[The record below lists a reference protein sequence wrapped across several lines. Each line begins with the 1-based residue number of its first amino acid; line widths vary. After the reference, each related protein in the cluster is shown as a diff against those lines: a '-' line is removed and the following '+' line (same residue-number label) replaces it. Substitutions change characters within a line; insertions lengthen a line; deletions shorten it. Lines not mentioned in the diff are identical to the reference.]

1 MKWWAITVIN
11 SIREHERRKS
21 ENASDIQ
28 VGVEFPTCQDSHW
41 ERGSKSTGPANKG
54 AVAPPALTFVK
65 SGSVNTLHFQ
75 SLKMALGI
83 VDDQQ

>member
-28 VGVEFPTCQDSHW
+28 VGVEFPTLPRLPLGEVPRAQALPIRVLW
-41 ERGSKSTGPANKG
+41 L
-54 AVAPPALTFVK
+54 PPAFDLCEECLREHT
-65 SGSVNTLHFQ
+65 
-75 SLKMALGI
+75 SLSK
-83 VDDQQ
+83 V